1 MKKYLFLAT
10 ALTVMG
16 CGMTSCSSDAED
28 VIEQNEQAP
37 KLTKLVFTVAQD
49 AETRVKW
56 DGPNGRTPMFENND
70 EVSLFSA
77 NNDNVKLTAH
87 VADGVVT
94 LEGVGA
100 ADEELYFV
108 YPWNEGVHMDM
119 VTKKITSTTAPA
131 YNINKT
137 ANEWPYYGQ
146 FLSSVYGINKY
157 PANALSLAKSTD
169 GGRVAIT
176 FKGLM
181 AIIKFTPADDR
192 YTEDAEDT
200 RNINIYEFNNSSATT
215 FKGGQLTIDA
225 SGETPTIESSLTS
238 YGIMFYDSGNGT
250 FVSGNTYYVAFP
262 PTDPLTYFTFCNDI
276 FGASL
281 TEDGIPIGF
290 TFEAGKIYSV
300 TNP

>member
-94 LEGVGA
+94 LEGEGA

-131 YNINKT
+131 YNLNVRS
-137 ANEWPYYGQ
+137 ESPYLGK
-146 FLSSVYGINKY
+146 FFSDVYGINKY

-169 GGRVAIT
+169 GGRVALT

-181 AIIKFTPADDR
+181 AIIKFTPT
-192 YTEDAEDT
+192 YEDYAEYFTDLYFFIEQNSHSDT
-200 RNINIYEFNNSSATT
+200 S
-215 FKGGQLTIDA
+215 FKGGQLTINA
-225 SGETPTIESSLTS
+225 AGETPTIESTQNS
-238 YGIMFYDSGNGT
+238 YGISFRKEGAGT
-250 FVSGNTYYVAFP
+250 FVVGNTYYVALP
-262 PTDPLTYFTFCNDI
+262 PTDAMSSWTYIRDKFGDDLTQDVL
-276 FGASL
+276 S
-281 TEDGIPIGF
+281 PGF
-290 TFEAGKIYSV
+290 TFEAGKVYNV

>member
-56 DGPNGRTPMFENND
+56 DGPSGRTPMFENND

-94 LEGVGA
+94 LEGEGA

-108 YPWNEGVHMDM
+108 YPWNDNVHMDM
-119 VTKKITSTTAPA
+119 GTKKITSSTAPA
-131 YNINKT
+131 YNLNVIN
-137 ANEWPYYGQ
+137 ESPYLRK
-146 FLSSVYGINKY
+146 FASDVFGINKY

-169 GGRVAIT
+169 GGRVALT

-181 AIIKFTPADDR
+181 AIIKFTPTYEEYAEYVSTLMIR
-192 YTEDAEDT
+192 AYEDNDE
-200 RNINIYEFNNSSATT
+200 ATT
-215 FKGGQLTIDA
+215 FKGGQLTINA
-225 SGETPTIESSLTS
+225 AGETPTIESTQNS
-238 YGIMFYDSGNGT
+238 YGICFRKSDVGT
-250 FVSGNTYYVAFP
+250 FVVGNTYYVALP
-262 PTDPLTYFTFCNDI
+262 PTGPMSGWTYISDQFDEITQNTLS
-276 FGASL
+276 A
-281 TEDGIPIGF
+281 GF

>member
-49 AETRVKW
+49 AETRASWNGYTPVFD
-56 DGPNGRTPMFENND
+56 DGD
-70 EVSLFSA
+70 EVSLFSE
-77 NNDNVKLTAH
+77 NNNNVKLTAH

-119 VTKKITSTTAPA
+119 VTKKITSTSAPA

-137 ANEWPYYGQ
+137 GNSEWPYYGK
-146 FLSSVYGINKY
+146 FLCNVYGINKY

-169 GGRVAIT
+169 GGRVALT

-181 AIIKFTPADDR
+181 AIIKFTPTDEDYADYFSDL
-192 YTEDAEDT
+192 YFFIEQ
-200 RNINIYEFNNSSATT
+200 NNHSDISC
-215 FKGGQLTIDA
+215 KGGQLTINA
-225 SGETPTIESSLTS
+225 AGETPTIESTQAS
-238 YGIMFYDSGNGT
+238 YGITFHKEDVGT
-250 FVSGNTYYVAFP
+250 FVVGTSYYVALP
-262 PTDPLTYFTFCNDI
+262 PTDAMSSWTYIMDKFGNDLTQD
-276 FGASL
+276 ALSA
-281 TEDGIPIGF
+281 GF
-290 TFEAGKIYSV
+290 TFEAGKVYNV
-300 TNP
+300 TNY

>member
-1 MKKYLFLAT
+1 MKKYLFLAA

-119 VTKKITSTTAPA
+119 GTKKITSTTAPA

-137 ANEWPYYGQ
+137 ANEWPNYGK

-169 GGRVAIT
+169 GGRVALT

-181 AIIKFTPADDR
+181 AIIKFTPTYDD
-192 YTEDAEDT
+192 YATYFSDLNISIYQDSDSDT
-200 RNINIYEFNNSSATT
+200 SFN
-215 FKGGQLTIDA
+215 GGQLTINA
-225 SGETPTIESSLTS
+225 AGETPTIESTQNT
-238 YGIMFYDSGNGT
+238 YGIDFCKEGAGT
-250 FVSGNTYYVAFP
+250 FVVGNTYYVALP
-262 PTDPLTYFTFCNDI
+262 PTDAMSSTTYIRDEFGDNLTQSVLS
-276 FGASL
+276 A
-281 TEDGIPIGF
+281 GF
-290 TFEAGKIYSV
+290 TFEAGKVYNV
-300 TNP
+300 TNQ